1 LSAYTQASSPIRRY
15 ADLVTQ
21 QQFTAFLRGK
31 PVPYDREELLRI
43 LANAETTEQELRAI
57 EDRSTNYWILEY
69 LSREKMGQPMN
80 AVVLDRKGNIELEE
94 CYLRCRLQSPGGTA
108 DDEPGCVISV
118 LIDTIQPDKGE
129 VRFKRA

>member
-1 LSAYTQASSPIRRY
+1 
-15 ADLVTQ
+15 
-21 QQFTAFLRGK
+21 
-31 PVPYDREELLRI
+31 
-43 LANAETTEQELRAI
+43 
-57 EDRSTNYWILEY
+57 
-69 LSREKMGQPMN
+69 MN